1 MTKEHPKSVKHAL
14 KVAAKHGS
22 DKAKKEGVDFEG
34 KKIAG
39 MKVTKKDFSHGHIR
53 DKRSNKEP
61 NT

>member
-1 MTKEHPKSVKHAL
+1 MKHAL

-39 MKVTKKDFSHGHIR
+39 VKVTKKDFSHGHIR